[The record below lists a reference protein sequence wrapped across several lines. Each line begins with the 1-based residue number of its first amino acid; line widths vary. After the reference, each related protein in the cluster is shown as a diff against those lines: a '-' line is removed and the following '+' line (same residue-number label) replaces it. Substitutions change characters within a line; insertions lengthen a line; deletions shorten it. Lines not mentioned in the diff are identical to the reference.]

1 MIETD
6 PRADLNQ
13 ELYRKWRDARS
24 DWDTEAR
31 NDIDF
36 YLGNHF
42 TSDES
47 DDLQSRNQ
55 PDVPMDRVSPAIEK
69 LKAVLTS
76 RPPVF
81 TASPREDS
89 DAKMA
94 KVWQTILGYIWDSS
108 DGDAHIK
115 DAIHDYAVTGLG
127 YLYVYTDR
135 ESDFGRGDIKFTHVN
150 PFRVYVPPSSRDR
163 WFNDAEG
170 IILSTILTGEQVIS
184 LYPELGPQIDEET
197 GEEIPGLIED
207 LDAYNEEDYPDANNK
222 LSRKVWTP
230 AETKDLGYADTKYQ
244 VLERFYKTKVPFY
257 RISMQQQQQPQQ
269 GQQQQQKK
277 MVEMVLSEGEF
288 QMFLEDNPGIFEQG
302 QAQFEQIMQTRI
314 GVTSS
319 LGQVVLEEY
328 VLNINEYPIVPL
340 PNNWTE
346 TPYATSDV
354 SRARP
359 QQRLLNKLWQLAI
372 SHAQAS
378 AGLKLLV
385 PVGSAIDG
393 VEQLEKDWA
402 NPNAVI
408 EVDTSQGEPHYPAPT
423 PLASEF
429 YRLIQQCEHYID
441 FIFGLPEMM
450 HGFPDN
456 APETSKGTDKMIALG
471 SDRPKS
477 KLRDIEF
484 SITKL
489 GRVIYGLSKNHY
501 TYEKMFRIVQPNND
515 MSEVTINL
523 YDDKVGTIADIKR
536 DRNNIWQ
543 HDIRIVP
550 GSTLPTSK
558 WAEFGVYLEAYKM
571 GLIDRTEVLKKN
583 PEIFDKA
590 GVLQRMS
597 EIAQLT
603 QQVQGAQQQIK
614 KLKGDLQTAER
625 ESVSSRKQVEVGK
638 FKSRLHDI
646 LSDAKA
652 DNKVKA
658 SKIANMVQLESER
671 LRNSTKEVESE
682 MKNQADSMGIPVPL
696 DEFVTS

>member
-1 MIETD
+1 
-6 PRADLNQ
+6 
-13 ELYRKWRDARS
+13 LYRKWRDARS

-42 TSDES
+42 TTDES

-170 IILSTILTGEQVIS
+170 IILSTILTGEQVVS

-423 PLASEF
+423 PLAAEF

-489 GRVIYGLSKNHY
+489 GRVIYGLAKNHY
-501 TYEKMFRIVQPNND
+501 TFEKMFRLVQPNND

-597 EIAQLT
+597 EIAQLSK
-603 QQVQGAQQQIK
+603 QVKGAQQQIK

>member
-42 TSDES
+42 TTDES

-170 IILSTILTGEQVIS
+170 IILSTILTGEQVVS

-257 RISMQQQQQPQQ
+257 RISMQQENQQ
-269 GQQQQQKK
+269 GPQ
-277 MVEMVLSEGEF
+277 EMVLSEGEF
-288 QMFLEDNPGIFEQG
+288 QMFLEDNPGMFEQG

-393 VEQLEKDWA
+393 VEQLEKDWS

-423 PLASEF
+423 PLAAEF

-450 HGFPDN
+450 HGFPDK

-489 GRVIYGLSKNHY
+489 GRVIYGLAKNHY
-501 TYEKMFRIVQPNND
+501 TYEKMFRLVQPNND

-523 YDDKVGTIADIKR
+523 YDDKVGTISDIKR

-603 QQVQGAQQQIK
+603 QQVQGAQEQIK

-625 ESVSSRKQVEVGK
+625 ESVSNRKQVEVGK

>member
-6 PRADLNQ
+6 SRADLNQ

-24 DWDTEAR
+24 DWDREAR

-42 TSDES
+42 TTDES

-135 ESDFGRGDIKFTHVN
+135 ESDFGRGDIRFTHVN

-170 IILSTILTGEQVIS
+170 IILSTILTGEQVVS

-207 LDAYNEEDYPDANNK
+207 LNAYSDEDYPDANNK
-222 LSRKVWTP
+222 LSRKIWTP
-230 AETKDLGYADTKYQ
+230 AEAKDLGYASIKYQ

-257 RISMQQQQQPQQ
+257 RISMQQENQQ
-269 GQQQQQKK
+269 GPQ
-277 MVEMVLSEGEF
+277 EMVLSEGEF
-288 QMFLEDNPGIFEQG
+288 QMFVEDNPDVFEQG

-423 PLASEF
+423 PLAAEF

-501 TYEKMFRIVQPNND
+501 TFEKMFRLVQPNND

-590 GVLQRMS
+590 GILQRMS

-603 QQVQGAQQQIK
+603 QQVQGAQEQIK
-614 KLKGDLQTAER
+614 KLKGDLLTAER
-625 ESVSSRKQVEVGK
+625 ESVNSRKQVEVGK